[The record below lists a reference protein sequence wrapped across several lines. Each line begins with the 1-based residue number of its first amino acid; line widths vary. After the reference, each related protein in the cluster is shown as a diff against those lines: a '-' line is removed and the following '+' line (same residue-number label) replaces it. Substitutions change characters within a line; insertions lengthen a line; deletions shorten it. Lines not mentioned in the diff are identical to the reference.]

1 MQSSEAKCNIKIIS
15 NHRFIKQLPGRI
27 WFCHDKRTV
36 YQNYRTASEQS
47 GTGEAC
53 DESESYAD
61 STGILRV
68 SALSFHAV
76 YGQKSVALAGDARSG
91 SVFVGL
97 SVVRKI
103 INAPRPYEKFD
114 MPPVLEKDTKGN
126 HFQAGMYFLFLLLR

>member
-1 MQSSEAKCNIKIIS
+1 MI
-15 NHRFIKQLPGRI
+15 
-27 WFCHDKRTV
+27 FCYDKRTV
-36 YQNYRTASEQS
+36 YQNYRNRFEQS

-76 YGQKSVALAGDARSG
+76 YGQKSVALAGDTRSG
-91 SVFVGL
+91 SVLRGTF
-97 SVVRKI
+97 RCPKI

-114 MPPVLEKDTKGN
+114 MSFGLEKDTKGKS
-126 HFQAGMYFLFLLLR
+126 FPSLRCIFCFYYCDDDFL